1 MARIYI
7 IKLMVIVQVTILYNI
22 NIYSYRTHL
31 REPHERVAPIGI
43 VVVHNRMEIT
53 VMVMVMAKDKAVISS
68 VAPDAES

>member
-1 MARIYI
+1 MGRFFI

-31 REPHERVAPIGI
+31 REPHERVVPIGI
-43 VVVHNRMEIT
+43 VVVHNRIEIT
-53 VMVMVMAKDKAVISS
+53 VMVMVKDKAVISS